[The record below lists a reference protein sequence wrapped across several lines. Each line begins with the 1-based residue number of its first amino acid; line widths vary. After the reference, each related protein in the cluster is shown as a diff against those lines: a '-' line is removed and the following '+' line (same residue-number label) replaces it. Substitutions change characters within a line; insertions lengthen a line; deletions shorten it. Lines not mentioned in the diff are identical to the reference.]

1 MEDEVKKCCW
11 NMLYGMFL
19 AVLQNLSNFGRFL
32 RVKRLHEKNS
42 RCNLAHKYECG
53 MSAPSERITFI

>member
-1 MEDEVKKCCW
+1 
-11 NMLYGMFL
+11 MLYGMFL

-42 RCNLAHKYECG
+42 RCNLAHKYEGG